1 MPRFPVAAVR
11 ALLLVLPL
19 VAARAAE
26 EDPAPNPCTA
36 DVLSLC
42 PDVEAG
48 SGKIRACLRRNE
60 SRISAECR
68 ARFEA
73 DEARARITIQQFG
86 RSCRADV
93 GEFCSAVGP
102 GDGAI
107 FDCLEF
113 HLPELTRNCQSEMT
127 RLSIARAKVAAV
139 KTACKADVLRLCQPV
154 PREAGAIL
162 RCLEVHQAELS
173 PDCNAAGA
181 RRAMEAAAFVDVLE
195 EVTSRDRIQESL
207 QILQGLDSVA
217 FSRNQVIFQLDSFQ
231 SLGGKGNGGRM
242 LLNPQFVFGGENQF
256 ALQLKLPVSAL
267 FPYAPGAPAQFGLGA
282 VATAVAWNFL
292 STGGV
297 KQFVALGIQW
307 PTASSAPIGGPWAIV
322 PSYAVGFA
330 LWRRVSLTAQV
341 QWNRSLGSSDRY
353 PEVNLLILEPIVAF
367 NLPGRSYLAIDT
379 RLGWNF
385 VSGTFI
391 PLMKFAAGIF
401 TDRERT
407 VSISAWYQP
416 ALSQPAAD
424 EVFKYSVGVGLAYFF
439 DW

>member
-1 MPRFPVAAVR
+1 MPRIPLAAARV
-11 ALLLVLPL
+11 LLLVLPL
-19 VAARAAE
+19 VAARAA
-26 EDPAPNPCTA
+26 DDDAAPGPCAA
-36 DVLSLC
+36 DVLTLC

-48 SGKIRACLRRNE
+48 SGKLRACLRQNE
-60 SRISAECR
+60 SRLSAECR

-73 DEARARITIQQFG
+73 DEARARVAIQQFG
-86 RSCRADV
+86 RSCRADM

-102 GDGAI
+102 GEGAV
-107 FDCLEF
+107 FDCLDL
-113 HLPELTRNCQSEMT
+113 HLPELTRNCQAEMT

-154 PREAGAIL
+154 PRGAGAIL
-162 RCLEVHQAELS
+162 QCLEEHQSELS

-181 RRAMEAAAFVDVLE
+181 RRAMEAAAYVDVLE
-195 EVTSRDRIQESL
+195 EVTSKDRIQESL

-217 FSRNQVIFQLDSFQ
+217 FSRNQIIFQFDSFQ

-242 LLNPQFVFGGENQF
+242 LFNPQFVFGSQNQF
-256 ALQLKLPVSAL
+256 AFQLKVPVSAV

-282 VATAVAWNFL
+282 VATAVAWNFT
-292 STGGV
+292 SVGGV
-297 KQFVALGIQW
+297 KQFAALGLQW
-307 PTASSAPIGGPWAIV
+307 QTASSAPIGGPWAII
-322 PSYAVGFA
+322 PSYAVGLA
-330 LWRRVSLTAQV
+330 LWRMVSFTV
-341 QWNRSLGSSDRY
+341 QMQWIRSIGGNDAY
-353 PEVNLLILEPIVAF
+353 PEVSLLILEPIVAV
-367 NLPGRSYLAIDT
+367 NLPGRSYLAVDT

-416 ALSQPAAD
+416 TLSQPAAD
-424 EVFKYSVGVGLAYFF
+424 EVFKYSLGVGLAYFF